1 MRSMKLTA
9 ILGAALMAVTA
20 CGGTAGPGP
29 AATTAP
35 GAAATTA
42 PAATAAGVAKPSG
55 KQLAFL
61 TGGTAGTYYPYGGAL
76 ANLWTQG
83 NIGVNVTVQATGASV
98 ENIRQ
103 LADKK
108 ADIAL
113 VQNDIADYAANGT
126 EMFTAKQQ
134 VLGIAIMYPEVI
146 QVVARADAGINSIAD
161 LKGKRV
167 GVGAPG
173 SGNEANARQILT
185 VAGIKYSDLA
195 QASQLSYAEMATAMK
210 DRRLDAMFVTA
221 GVPNAAIQDIASTQ
235 AIKMVPITGDF
246 GTSLKRAY
254 SFFADATIAG
264 GVYTGV
270 AAETKTVAVQATLV
284 ARTDLE
290 ENVVYWLTK
299 TMFEKQA
306 QLAQAHAKGKELVQA
321 NALAGMSIAVHPGAQ
336 KFYTEVGV
344 KKP

>member
-1 MRSMKLTA
+1 MRPMKITA
-9 ILGAALMAVTA
+9 ILSAALMAVAA
-20 CGGTAGPGP
+20 CGGTA
-29 AATTAP
+29 TP
-35 GAAATTA
+35 GAVATTA
-42 PAATAAGVAKPSG
+42 PAATTAAATATAAGVPKPSG
-55 KQLAFL
+55 KALAFL

-76 ANLWTQG
+76 ANLWNAG
-83 NIGVNVTVQATGASV
+83 GIGVNVTVQATGASV

-103 LADKK
+103 LATKA

-113 VQNDIADYAANGT
+113 VQNDIADYAANAT
-126 EMFTAKQQ
+126 EMFKEKQQ
-134 VLGIAIMYPEVI
+134 VSGIAIMYPEVI
-146 QVVARADAGINSIAD
+146 QVVARADAGINTIAD

-185 VAGIKYSDLA
+185 VANIAYADLA

-235 AIKMVPITGDF
+235 AIKIVPITGDF
-246 GTSLKRAY
+246 ATSLKTKY
-254 SFFADATIAG
+254 SFFADTTVAG

-270 AAETKTVAVQATLV
+270 AAETKTVGVQATLV

-299 TMFEKQA
+299 TMFDQQA
-306 QLAQAHAKGKELVQA
+306 QLAQAHAKGKELVRA

-344 KKP
+344 RKP